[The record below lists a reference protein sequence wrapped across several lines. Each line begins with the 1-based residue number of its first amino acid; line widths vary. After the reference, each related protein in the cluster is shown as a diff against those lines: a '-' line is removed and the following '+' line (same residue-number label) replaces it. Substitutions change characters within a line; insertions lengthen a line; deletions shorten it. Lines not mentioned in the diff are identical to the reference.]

1 LNSTD
6 TSNDRPRIGLITNP
20 HSRRNRDG
28 LAIVETRVSA
38 QGNIDHVITQSAADI
53 AVALRRFAEQG
64 VGVVAIN
71 GGDGT
76 TAQVF
81 GALLGDDSPFEAPPA
96 VVLLPGGTTNMNA
109 ADVGLR
115 GKLKTAIDRL
125 CRWSNGEPLPVEHL
139 SRPILRIDG
148 AVGQGPLYGM
158 FFGAGS
164 IIIGGIEH
172 CTSQVHRMGITDE
185 IGPGVTLLR
194 AVWGILRGDPQFAAP
209 ITVQIRTEGQ
219 REATQKQLAVL
230 LVTSLERLFLGIHP
244 WWGQEAQALHSTWIE
259 KSAPGLVR
267 RLAGLLRGK
276 PGAGATAEN
285 GYFSHNVRQL
295 ELDMDASF
303 TIDGERYQ
311 ASREQGPVRI
321 ATGGHIE
328 FLRIGS

>member
-6 TSNDRPRIGLITNP
+6 ATNDRPRIGLITNP
-20 HSRRNRDG
+20 HSRRNRSG
-28 LAIVETRVSA
+28 LVAIEAMVSA
-38 QGNIDHVITQSAADI
+38 RENINHTITQSADDI
-53 AVALRRFAEQG
+53 AAALRGFAEQG

-81 GALLGDDSPFEAPPA
+81 GALLDTSPFKEQPA

-115 GKLKTAIDRL
+115 GNLKKSVETL
-125 CRWSNGEPLPVEHL
+125 CRWADGEVLNVVRL

-148 AVGQGPLYGM
+148 AVGQGTLYGM
-158 FFGAGS
+158 FFGAGA

-172 CTSQVHRMGITDE
+172 CTSHVHRMGLTDE

-194 AVWGILRGDPQFAAP
+194 AVWGVLRGDPQFAAA
-209 ITVQIRTEGQ
+209 ITAHIRSEGQ
-219 REATQKQLAVL
+219 GEATQRQLAIL
-230 LVTSLERLFLGIHP
+230 LITSLERLFLGIHP
-244 WWGQEAQALHSTWIE
+244 WWGQEQQPLHSTWIE

-267 RLAGLLRGK
+267 KLVGLLRGK

-285 GYFSHNVRQL
+285 GYFSHNARQL
-295 ELDMDASF
+295 ELDMDATF
-303 TIDGERYQ
+303 TIDGELYQ
-311 ASREQGPVRI
+311 ASREHGPICVCQG
-321 ATGGHIE
+321 GDIE
-328 FLRIGS
+328 FLKIGS

>member
-6 TSNDRPRIGLITNP
+6 ATNDRPRIGLITNP

-28 LAIVETRVSA
+28 LAMVEARVSA
-38 QGNIDHVITQSAADI
+38 QRNIDHVITQSADDI
-53 AVALRRFAEQG
+53 AVALRRFSEQG
-64 VGVVAIN
+64 VGLVAIN

-81 GALLGDDSPFEAPPA
+81 GALLNDSPFETQPA

-115 GKLKTAIDRL
+115 GNLKTSIDRL
-125 CRWSNGEPLPVEHL
+125 CRWSDGEPLPVQRL

-172 CTSQVHRMGITDE
+172 CTSQIHRMGITDE

-209 ITVQIRTEGQ
+209 ITVRIRTEGQ
-219 REATQKQLAVL
+219 HEAMQKQLAIL

-244 WWGQEAQALHSTWIE
+244 WWGQETQALHSTWIE

-276 PGAGATAEN
+276 PGAGATTKN

-295 ELDMDASF
+295 ELDMDATF

-311 ASREQGPVRI
+311 ASREQGPVCI
-321 ATGGHIE
+321 VEGGNIE
-328 FLRIGS
+328 FLKIGS